1 VDYYRIGYQG
11 EGKSSLLLSIKEIN
25 KSIDRRINEEDTGV
39 FSIKSGHNWFK
50 DIPRV

>member
-1 VDYYRIGYQG
+1 MDYYSIGYQG

-25 KSIDRRINEEDTGV
+25 NSIDRRINEEDTGV
-39 FSIKSGHNWFK
+39 FSIQSGHNWFK